1 MELSRKS
8 WLYKLMDLYC
18 DPAEDIC
25 GFTRQLIP
33 LFIMFFV
40 FLLGTV
46 GFTASIL
53 LGLYDIPLKDLAGA
67 NWFLSYFSFMSL
79 IIIIAT
85 ILAAVVMR
93 IADLIIKMQKKRKE
107 TPKVLS
113 AVIRRL
119 NPIKEKAEKF
129 CVKIK
134 YKD

>member
-1 MELSRKS
+1 MELSRKN

-53 LGLYDIPLKDLAGA
+53 LGLYAVPMKDLVGID
-67 NWFLSYFSFMSL
+67 WFLAYFSFMAL
-79 IIIIAT
+79 IVIVAV
-85 ILAAVVMR
+85 ILAVVVMY
-93 IADLIIKMQKKRKE
+93 ITDLILKMSKRRKE
-107 TPKVLS
+107 TPKVLN

-119 NPIKEKAEKF
+119 NPILAKAEKF
-129 CVKIK
+129 CVKIN

>member
-8 WLYKLMDLYC
+8 WLYKLIDLYC

-25 GFTRQLIP
+25 GFTHQLIP
-33 LFIMFFV
+33 LFIICFI

-46 GFTASIL
+46 GFAASIL
-53 LGLYDIPLKDLAGA
+53 LGLYNIPLEKLTGID
-67 NWFLSYFSFMSL
+67 WFLAYFSFLSL
-79 IIIIAT
+79 IVIIAT
-85 ILAAVVMR
+85 ILAVVVMY
-93 IADLIIKMQKKRKE
+93 ITDLILKASKRRK

-119 NPIKEKAEKF
+119 NPIKAKAEKF
-129 CVKIK
+129 CVKIN